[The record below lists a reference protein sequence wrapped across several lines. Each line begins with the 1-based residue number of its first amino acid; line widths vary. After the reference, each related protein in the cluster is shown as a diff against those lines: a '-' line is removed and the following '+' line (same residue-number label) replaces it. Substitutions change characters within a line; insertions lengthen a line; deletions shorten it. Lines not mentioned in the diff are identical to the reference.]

1 MSLQLQ
7 IGDTV
12 VANTTLYSL
21 LANIPAGTRLTIA
34 EKITGFSLVK
44 IEQSTT
50 DGKTQIPVWVSDT
63 ELTPC

>member
-12 VANTTLYSL
+12 RASTTIYSL

-34 EKITGFSLVK
+34 DKITGFSLVK
-44 IEQSTT
+44 LEQSTS
-50 DGKTQIPVWVSDT
+50 DSKTQIPVWVSDT